1 MINIDYPF
9 HFDSHGRTALAG
21 YYDHIRDLIEQLLF
35 TRRGERVNRP
45 EFGSGL
51 FHMVFEPNSPEI
63 AAVLRTS
70 IAGDLE
76 KYLGDLI
83 AVETLDVQAEEATL
97 RVDLRY
103 VVRRTGEQLEESVLL

>member
-1 MINIDYPF
+1 MIYIDYPF
-9 HFDSHGRTALAG
+9 HFDSRGRTALTG
-21 YYDHIRDLIEQLLF
+21 YTNHIRDLIEQLLF

-45 EFGSGL
+45 EFGSEL

-63 AAVLRTS
+63 APVLRTH

-83 AVETLDVQAEEATL
+83 AVEALDVEADEATL
-97 RVDLRY
+97 RVGLRY
-103 VVRRTGEQLEESVLL
+103 VVRATGERLEAGFVF